1 MPRANRITQ
10 AGVLHH
16 VLSRGNANQAIFRDT
31 DDYRKYLSLL
41 KEATAAHPLH
51 IYNYALLKS
60 TIHLLV
66 EPQKDNAL
74 SKAMESVT
82 REYAKYFN
90 QKYDSIG
97 HVFAGRFK
105 SFAVQPDQFFMA
117 CSRYID
123 LTPIKHE
130 LVKEAKDYEFSGY
143 GELALGK
150 AGDYGID
157 QHALY
162 KALGST
168 DGERQLVYR
177 TLVNQYLGVELDL
190 ENRKSGILGSKEFKQ
205 LVKTGVNVKDMDF
218 RKA

>member
-16 VLSRGNANQAIFRDT
+16 VISRGNANQAIFRDL
-31 DDYRKYLSLL
+31 DDYKKYLSLL
-41 KEATAAHPLH
+41 KEAAAAHP
-51 IYNYALLKS
+51 IAVYNYALLKS

-66 EPQKDNAL
+66 EPLQDNAL

-90 QKYDSIG
+90 QKYNSIG

-105 SFAVQPDQFFMA
+105 SFAIQPDQFFMA

-123 LTPIKHE
+123 LIPTKHE
-130 LVKEAKDYEFSGY
+130 LVKEAKDYSFSGY
-143 GELALGK
+143 AQLALGNR
-150 AGDYGID
+150 GDYPVD
-157 QHALY
+157 QHELY

-168 DGERQLVYR
+168 DAERQLVYR

-190 ENRKSGILGSKEFKQ
+190 ENRKSGILGSREYKQ
-205 LVKTGVNVKDMDF
+205 LVKSGVNM
-218 RKA
+218 RKTELRK

>member
-16 VLSRGNANQAIFRDT
+16 VISRGNANQAIFRDI
-31 DDYRKYLSLL
+31 DDYKKYLSLL
-41 KEATAAHPLH
+41 QEATAAYPLNV
-51 IYNYALLKS
+51 YNYALLKS

-105 SFAVQPDQFFMA
+105 SFAVQPDQYFMA

-123 LTPIKHE
+123 LIPTKHD
-130 LVKEAKDYEFSGY
+130 LVKEPKDYNFNGY
-143 GELALGK
+143 GQLALGN
-150 AGDYGID
+150 AGDYPVD
-157 QHALY
+157 QHSLY

-168 DGERQLVYR
+168 DTERQLVYR
-177 TLVNQYLGVELDL
+177 TLVSQYLGIELDL
-190 ENRKSGILGSKEFKQ
+190 ENRKSGILGTKEFKQ
-205 LVKTGVNVKDMDF
+205 LVKTGVNVKDMEF
-218 RKA
+218 TNP